1 MSKAVSLKEFLDK
14 NYMEY
19 VTADMIVGSR
29 WAKHSKRK
37 TNVVIALEDLGL
49 FFWER
54 GGKQFAQ
61 MVLEH
66 EKTTKG
72 KMNDLSFVISEAEFY
87 ASGDYEEDTGNTI
100 NSKIVLNARDF
111 LDALACLGEEKVKEL
126 IKEWNDYE

>member
-1 MSKAVSLKEFLDK
+1 MSDAVSLKEFLISRSLNLTAYK
-14 NYMEY
+14 NCNPKNE
-19 VTADMIVGSR
+19 VEAVPI
-29 WAKHSKRK
+29 
-37 TNVVIALEDLGL
+37 EQLGL

-54 GGKQFAQ
+54 GGKRFAQ

-100 NSKIVLNARDF
+100 NSKVVLNARDF

-126 IKEWNDYE
+126 IRELV